1 MEESR
6 PRPSALQFEGTT
18 EMWVSMT
25 KMIMCG
31 FTICKPL
38 SQKSSVHNGTSR
50 TNIMTFVPGS
60 HIKKPTQKRHIDEL
74 YVTGQ

>member
-6 PRPSALQFEGTT
+6 PPPSALQFEGTT
-18 EMWVSMT
+18 EMWVSMI

-38 SQKSSVHNGTSR
+38 TQKSSVHNGTNRAS
-50 TNIMTFVPGS
+50 IMTFVPGS
-60 HIKKPTQKRHIDEL
+60 HIKKLTQKRHTDEL